1 MPLSVAYFGTYDPA
15 YPRNRVLIEGL
26 RAAGATVSEYDA
38 PLPAELT
45 AARLASAVGA
55 SALAGELA
63 RAHLRLVRMHRDW
76 VPADVVLVGY
86 PGHLVVPFA
95 WAVARVRRARLV
107 FDPLVSLHDTFVG
120 DRRLVGGAGLAA
132 RAASSADR
140 LAFALPDLVLADTSS
155 HASFY
160 AGAFGLPERRF
171 AVAPVGAL
179 PLAGATGSARDLAGD
194 EPLVV
199 FQYGKWSP
207 LHGAGVVVGAA
218 ELLREEPF
226 RFVLAGEGQLSAEL
240 RARIGGAG
248 LENVEWTGLLA
259 ADELRARTLAA
270 DVCIGVLGA
279 TEKAARVVPN
289 KVYDALAAGRP
300 IVTADSPAAREALS
314 GGESALLVP
323 AGSAQA
329 LAAALRSLR
338 DRGERLRLGE
348 NALALYRARFTP
360 EAIGRELLTRLGQ
373 LVAGSPVSPAGSPA
387 AAVGGDSTGGPR

>member
-1 MPLSVAYFGTYDPA
+1 MPVSVAYFGTYDPA

-26 RAAGATVSEYDA
+26 RAAGATVTEYDA
-38 PLPAELT
+38 PLSAELT
-45 AARLASAVGA
+45 AARLASVAG
-55 SALAGELA
+55 AGELA
-63 RAHLRLVRMHRDW
+63 VELGRAHLRLARMHPDW
-76 VPADVVLVGY
+76 ASADVVLVGY

-132 RAASSADR
+132 GAASAVDR
-140 LAFALPDLVLADTSS
+140 LAFALPDLVLADTAA
-155 HASFY
+155 HARFY
-160 AGAFGLPERRF
+160 AGAFGRAERGL

-179 PLAGATGSARDLAGD
+179 PVAGATGSARDLGPD

-218 ELLREEPF
+218 ELLRDEPF
-226 RFVLAGEGQLSAEL
+226 RFVLAGEGQLSSEL

-248 LENVEWTGLLA
+248 LENVEWTGMLP

-300 IVTADSPAAREALS
+300 IVTADSPAAREALV

-323 AGSAQA
+323 AGSAEA
-329 LAAALRSLR
+329 LAAVLRRLR
-338 DRGERLRLGE
+338 ARGERLYLGR
-348 NALALYRARFTP
+348 NALALYRERFTP
-360 EAIGRELLTRLGQ
+360 EAIGGDLLTRLEQ
-373 LVAGSPVSPAGSPA
+373 LVVGSPA
-387 AAVGGDSTGGPR
+387 AARPTAAEDPR